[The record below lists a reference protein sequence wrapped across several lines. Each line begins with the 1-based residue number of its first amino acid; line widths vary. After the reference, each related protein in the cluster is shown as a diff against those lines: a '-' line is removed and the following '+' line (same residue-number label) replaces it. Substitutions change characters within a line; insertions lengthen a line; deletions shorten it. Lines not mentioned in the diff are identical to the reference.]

1 LNAGR
6 DLNLQTVNTS
16 KSFDATLNPENYNRQ
31 SQSAEVGSTVQSKGN
46 TTLSAGNNLSARA
59 ATVQSGGELSAKAGN
74 NITFEASVA
83 SQTDASGRTT
93 EGSSFFASSKSTER
107 QSTSQTQ
114 AVGSSF
120 GGNSV
125 TLTSGQD
132 TTIQGSNVLADK
144 DLTIKATGNVTI
156 EAAKNSATS
165 SSYRQTSESGL
176 MSGGGMGFS
185 IGTREQSTD
194 QNDTSTTAAASTV
207 GSVGGNVTITSG
219 KTYTQTGSDV
229 LTPAGNIDITAQTV
243 NITEARE
250 TSTSQVDTRFK
261 QQGITVSVS
270 NPVLSAAQSIQNMD
284 KAASQTNSGR
294 MKALAAASAGLAAYS
309 AYTAIDNGMGTMING
324 KKDQIAT
331 GTDSAGKQ
339 TSRDSTLIDRAGG
352 FNVNVGI
359 GSSSSES
366 TNRTG
371 SDSARGSSIAAGGN
385 VNIKSTGAGTNS
397 NITIQ
402 GANVQAGGETSLQA
416 DNKVNLT
423 AAANTTTQTSTNSS
437 SANSVGMGIGTS
449 GWTVNA
455 SANKG
460 QGYGDGS
467 DTTYTNTQVKGKAVK
482 ITSGGD
488 TNLQG
493 AVVTGST
500 VKADVG
506 GNLNIETLQ
515 DKSTYAETQSSSGF
529 SVSIPIG
536 PGKASGNIHAS
547 NTDIK
552 GNYQSANQQSGIQAG
567 GGGFQLAVAGNTDL
581 KGGVIASTDKAI
593 ADNKNSLT
601 TGTITTSE
609 VQNHASASATTT
621 GFNAGTSMFTEGAY
635 GQAKGIGANL
645 LDNASQNSSSSG
657 QTRSVV
663 SAGTVT
669 ITDEVKQ
676 QTTGNTA
683 SQTIASLN
691 RDTTNANT
699 VAQRQDVQAMKQSVE
714 AERAIKNEAV
724 RQITTLTD
732 EAYRVM
738 FKEVPKFYKVTCPA
752 GVDCTKNPEKTTTTQ
767 VMGSAQE
774 VQAELAKATAGAVLA
789 VNGIDN
795 PLDRA
800 GQLAMQNAEP
810 VRDSSGN
817 EAKPTTIY
825 LMHYVPSNNGLSELL
840 VAGYEKKLAPT
851 LGYSNQDQAY
861 ADGLKTLGANTGG
874 DVVSLGHSRGTIV
887 QTNANAILASEGVT
901 KSNLSVQ
908 GVGGA
913 VSAEEYTKAAEKVQ
927 GPLGNREKITFSY
940 FKNDPI
946 PVGTA
951 GNPGVLSLSE
961 FWKVLSTPNS
971 AHSCYGTGA
980 AGCQQ
985 VQILSPNAPGGA
997 VQDNSNLVQY
1007 IGGKPYDSNM
1017 KPLDLKH

>member
-1 LNAGR
+1 
-6 DLNLQTVNTS
+6 
-16 KSFDATLNPENYNRQ
+16 
-31 SQSAEVGSTVQSKGN
+31 
-46 TTLSAGNNLSARA
+46 
-59 ATVQSGGELSAKAGN
+59 
-74 NITFEASVA
+74 
-83 SQTDASGRTT
+83 
-93 EGSSFFASSKSTER
+93 
-107 QSTSQTQ
+107 
-114 AVGSSF
+114 
-120 GGNSV
+120 
-125 TLTSGQD
+125 
-132 TTIQGSNVLADK
+132 
-144 DLTIKATGNVTI
+144 
-156 EAAKNSATS
+156 
-165 SSYRQTSESGL
+165 
-176 MSGGGMGFS
+176 
-185 IGTREQSTD
+185 
-194 QNDTSTTAAASTV
+194 
-207 GSVGGNVTITSG
+207 
-219 KTYTQTGSDV
+219 
-229 LTPAGNIDITAQTV
+229 
-243 NITEARE
+243 
-250 TSTSQVDTRFK
+250 
-261 QQGITVSVS
+261 
-270 NPVLSAAQSIQNMD
+270 
-284 KAASQTNSGR
+284 
-294 MKALAAASAGLAAYS
+294 
-309 AYTAIDNGMGTMING
+309 
-324 KKDQIAT
+324 
-331 GTDSAGKQ
+331 
-339 TSRDSTLIDRAGG
+339 
-352 FNVNVGI
+352 
-359 GSSSSES
+359 
-366 TNRTG
+366 
-371 SDSARGSSIAAGGN
+371 
-385 VNIKSTGAGTNS
+385 
-397 NITIQ
+397 
-402 GANVQAGGETSLQA
+402 
-416 DNKVNLT
+416 
-423 AAANTTTQTSTNSS
+423 
-437 SANSVGMGIGTS
+437 
-449 GWTVNA
+449 
-455 SANKG
+455 
-460 QGYGDGS
+460 
-467 DTTYTNTQVKGKAVK
+467 
-482 ITSGGD
+482 
-488 TNLQG
+488 
-493 AVVTGST
+493 
-500 VKADVG
+500 
-506 GNLNIETLQ
+506 
-515 DKSTYAETQSSSGF
+515 
-529 SVSIPIG
+529 
-536 PGKASGNIHAS
+536 
-547 NTDIK
+547 
-552 GNYQSANQQSGIQAG
+552 
-567 GGGFQLAVAGNTDL
+567 
-581 KGGVIASTDKAI
+581 VIASTDKAI

-645 LDNASQNSSSSG
+645 LDNASQNSSSSSG

-752 GVDCTKNPEKTTTTQ
+752 GVDCTKNPEKTSTTQ

-774 VQAELAKATAGAVLA
+774 VQAELAKAPAGAVLA